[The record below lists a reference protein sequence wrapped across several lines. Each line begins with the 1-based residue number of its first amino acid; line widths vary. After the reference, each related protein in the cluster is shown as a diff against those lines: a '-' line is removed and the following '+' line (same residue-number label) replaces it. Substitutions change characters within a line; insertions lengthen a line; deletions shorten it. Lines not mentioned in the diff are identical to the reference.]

1 MSSTTNIR
9 LDGSLKT
16 RLDQLAA
23 ATNRSESFLAAQGVK
38 EFVELNDWQIEAI
51 HQAIHEANAGDFATD
66 ERFYIGAAR

>member
-9 LDGSLKT
+9 LDGSLKA

-38 EFVELNDWQIEAI
+38 EFVELNEWQIKAI
-51 HQAIHEANAGDFATD
+51 HQAIDEANAGDFATD